1 MEQTHTTANTTAQQQ
16 NEIDIKKIISI
27 TLAHW
32 WWFAIGIVVF
42 LGLGAIYMVRTNP
55 KYTTKASIML
65 RQKNEDQLMGQLE
78 SLSLLNFGGN
88 GMADDEVVVLS
99 SRDLMHRTLDA
110 LDLWQS
116 SRVKVGAR
124 WIGEFPKRTF
134 SVVPVELTEEAKKRG
149 GYTVT
154 IKVLDNG
161 GYKIKVKQG
170 RFHSSTTKVET
181 LAGEIETCIGKI
193 RIVQNKPI
201 EDEEYT
207 TFRISCSRQLSTVDS
222 YRSQVQIAL
231 QKKESNIINL
241 TTTSDMPQRDV
252 ALLNKLIEQYNL
264 NTVVDKNIIAT
275 NTAAFIKE
283 RLDIITS
290 ELSEAEDAVATYK
303 SQNNIADLSEEAK
316 IYLQANSAEQKELAG
331 VETQLNLVDYI
342 ETFLQDDTKRFSLI
356 PANIGISDP
365 SLTSFIS
372 EYNTLLLQR
381 MRVLRTA
388 TDNNPVVEQ
397 LNDQLTSMRQNIIAS
412 IASVRESLTI
422 TREGLLQRDSQFNA
436 RIKSVPTQERQYVQ
450 IKRQQQI
457 KEQIYL
463 FLYQKR
469 EENALMLASTATP
482 AKIIDTPKVDTSTAK
497 PRLKMVALICL
508 VLGIGFPAGLLY
520 LVYLLNDKIEDPE
533 EYKKRVNAP
542 FAGVIMN
549 NSRNVHIAI
558 REGENSV
565 SAEMFRTLR
574 TNLNFMLPAKHSNSV
589 VILITS
595 CINGEGKSYI
605 ATNTALSLALLGK
618 KVALVGLDIRK
629 PMLAT
634 YFSLTNKGCLTSFL
648 SDDSF
653 TLDDAIVPSGEHKNL
668 DILPCGVI
676 PPNPSELLQ
685 SDRLDLLFSELRK
698 RYEYIIVDTAPVA
711 MVSDTFLLDR
721 VADMTLFVSRAGYT
735 PTNLT
740 EFINGAIADER
751 FKNVACV
758 LNGVKGKKAGYGH
771 YGYYGYGHYGY
782 GYYGY
787 GYGHTDSKKQ
797 KK

>member
-1 MEQTHTTANTTAQQQ
+1 MEQNHTTASQQASQ
-16 NEIDIKKIISI
+16 VNEVDVRHVLSLL
-27 TLAHW
+27 LAHW
-32 WWFAIGIVVF
+32 WWFVIGVVVF
-42 LGLGAIYMVRTNP
+42 LGLGAIYMLRTTP
-55 KYTTKASIML
+55 RFTTNASIML

-88 GMADDEVVVLS
+88 GLAEDEVVILS
-99 SRDLMHRTLDA
+99 SRDLMHQTLEA

-116 SRVKVGAR
+116 SYVKVGAR

-134 SVVPVELTEEAKKRG
+134 AVVPVELTSKAKKAG

-154 IKVLDNG
+154 VNLLEDG
-161 GYKIKVKQG
+161 SYKIKVKQG
-170 RFHSSTTKVET
+170 HFRRSTTKVAT
-181 LAGEIETCIGKI
+181 LAEPVETCIGTL

-207 TFRISCSRQLSTVDS
+207 VFRISCSPQLSVVDS
-222 YRSQVQIAL
+222 YRSKVQISL

-241 TTTSDMPQRDV
+241 TTASDMPQRDV
-252 ALLNKLIEQYNL
+252 ALLGKLIEQYNL

-275 NTAAFIKE
+275 NTAAFINE
-283 RLDIITS
+283 RLAIITS
-290 ELSEAEDAVATYK
+290 ELSEAEDAVASYK

-316 IYLQANSAEQKELAG
+316 IYLRANSDEQKELAG
-331 VETQLNLVDYI
+331 VETQLNLVEYI
-342 ETFLQDDTKRFSLI
+342 DNFLKDDTKRFSLI

-381 MRVLRTA
+381 MRVQRTA

-450 IKRQQQI
+450 IKRQQQL
-457 KEQIYL
+457 KEAIYL

-482 AKIIDTPKVDTSTAK
+482 AKIIDAPKVDTSTAK
-497 PRLKMVALICL
+497 PRLKMVALVCL
-508 VLGIGFPAGLLY
+508 VLGLAFPSGILY
-520 LVYLLNDKIEDPE
+520 LVCLFDNKISDPE
-533 EYKKRVNAP
+533 EFKKHVSAP
-542 FAGVIMN
+542 FLGIIMN
-549 NSRNVHIAI
+549 NSRDVHIAI

-574 TNLNFMLPAKHSNSV
+574 TNINFMLPADRTNGIV
-589 VILITS
+589 LLVTS

-605 ATNTALSLALLGK
+605 ATNTALSLAILGK

-629 PMLAT
+629 PMLAN
-634 YFSLTNKGCLTSFL
+634 YFSLTNKGCLTSYL
-648 SDDSF
+648 ADDSYS
-653 TLDDAIVPSGEHKNL
+653 LDDAIVPSGEHKNL

-685 SDRLDLLFSELRK
+685 HERLDLLFAELRK
-698 RYEYIIVDTAPVA
+698 RYEFIIVDTAPCA

-721 VADMTLFVSRAGYT
+721 VADMTLFVSRANYT
-735 PTNLT
+735 PLGME
-740 EFINGAIADER
+740 EFINGAIADNR

-758 LNGVKGKKAGYGH
+758 LNGVHAAKSGYGH
-771 YGYYGYGHYGY
+771 YGYYGYGYGT
-782 GYYGY
+782 Y
-787 GYGHTDSKKQ
+787 GYGHSHK
-797 KK
+797 